1 VPTRYPI
8 ILAHGICRLDFLRAS
23 LVNRLPGADENL
35 SDRFHY
41 FRGIRTALRNHGYAA
56 HHTSVGFADGVEVR
70 SRQLRDQLLTIM
82 EKENADKVHIVG
94 HSMGGLDARHMVVD
108 LEMADRVASITTI
121 GTPHLGTTLAD
132 KAVRRGGKQ
141 LGALLRPIIHLEGFR
156 DLTTAECLLF
166 NSRAEASEAANSV
179 RYSVVSC
186 HQKSGAAIL
195 PLQISGAILART
207 EGPNDGLVSVT
218 SQEWTAELRGPDG
231 MTKAVSQWQF
241 PINGDHVN
249 EMGWWDGSE
258 GLGLLTLARLPRKI
272 REMET
277 AVRGVY
283 LGIAEK
289 LTDGPL

>member
-132 KAVRRGGKQ
+132 KAVRRG
-141 LGALLRPIIHLEGFR
+141 
-156 DLTTAECLLF
+156 LTTAECLLF